1 MKQTK
6 IYHSKRKIVSPPLRN
21 LIYKSKFEKCNLFH
35 KCSFALRKFSFVER
49 WWKSS
54 SRFFNEFVSEFSE
67 STLLVI
73 FHLLSQSILAYKLDA
88 SRMLI
93 AINLSSITCAP
104 YFVRQL
110 LPPIYQG
117 DISKFLIKIGRTIY
131 WIVPGRLDGTLFGLS
146 F

>member
-110 LPPIYQG
+110 LSPIYQG

-131 WIVPGRLDGTLFGLS
+131 WIVPGRLDGTLFGLL

>member
-67 STLLVI
+67 STPLVI
-73 FHLLSQSILAYKLDA
+73 FHLLSQSILAYKRDA

-93 AINLSSITCAP
+93 AISLSSITCAP

-110 LPPIYQG
+110 LSPIYQG